1 MIHRIR
7 VYTSLRK
14 KLYFLFV
21 VPIATFNFLHG
32 SDSSSCSLSNNT
44 WIPRSFGSYSS
55 REIMLEKSYFE
66 SGQDDH
72 LWNGTVSFATEYMQ
86 NFGCP
91 TIGALPFWSGSNTM
105 TIGNNNGKAQVDAYQ
120 FGLGNVPVNEDGIA
134 GTITLD
140 PKIQQIGTQ
149 FLFYTTAQKDAPS
162 LFFKVNASFGAMMV
176 TCNVTE
182 KPAVDS
188 SDILGFTQTT
198 NPGDQTITY
207 EWTDYPTPERRYASL
222 SDAFFGGTD
231 SCKVAAGNIYKP
243 IRLEKGRID
252 PFKNTEVK
260 LGDLSATV
268 GYNFVAD
275 ENKLFGV
282 GIKASAPTSNAATC
296 DHMLEPFFGR
306 PGYWGIGGE
315 VMGYYR
321 YNLHE
326 CEDKTRF
333 FNLWLQGEVMHLI
346 QGRSPNLRSF
356 DLKQNGPG
364 SKYLLIQYYPA
375 TYVKDPI
382 TNITSQISQ
391 PNFIQQAIN
400 LTTLPVISN
409 IAVEGSI
416 ALMGNYVS
424 NNFSFGIGAEFWG
437 RSSEKLCMDTAAI
450 LEMRIPNLQDFA
462 VLGRQ
467 ISAYSIDGQAT
478 SVVGTYCEP
487 LARINQSQ
495 DPVILQ
501 GTTPNVTTP
510 ASLPEGIA
518 DATVA
523 ANRIPAEFSN
533 ALDICGAQAVA
544 IMSGKF
550 FGQLGYTW
558 NNHNLTPSLS
568 LFSGVELV
576 DKKRHAVQSWNIGLQ
591 GNINF

>member
-1 MIHRIR
+1 MIHGMYA
-7 VYTSLRK
+7 YTYLRK
-14 KLYFLFV
+14 NIYTLFLISLTTV
-21 VPIATFNFLHG
+21 TFLHG
-32 SDSSSCSLSNNT
+32 AKSQNCSLSNNT
-44 WIPRSFGSYSS
+44 LIPRSFGSYSS

-72 LWNGTVSFATEYMQ
+72 LWNGTLSFATDYMQ

-91 TIGALPFWSGSNTM
+91 TVGALPFWSGTNTM
-105 TIGNNNGKAQVDAYQ
+105 TIGNNNGKADIDAYQ
-120 FGLGNVPVNEDGIA
+120 FGLGDIPVNQDGIA

-149 FLFYTTAQKDAPS
+149 FLFYVTEKKDKPS

-176 TCNVTE
+176 TCNVIE

-188 SDILGFTQTT
+188 SDALGFTQTT
-198 NPGDQTITY
+198 NPGEDTITY

-231 SCKVAAGNIYKP
+231 SCNVAAGNIYKP

-268 GYNFVAD
+268 GYNFIAD
-275 ENKLFGV
+275 DHKLFGV
-282 GIKASAPTSNAATC
+282 GIKASAPTSNAPTC
-296 DHMLEPFFGR
+296 DYMLEPLFGR
-306 PGYWGIGGE
+306 SGFWGIGGE
-315 VMGYYR
+315 IMSYYR
-321 YNLHE
+321 HNICSDDH
-326 CEDKTRF
+326 RF
-333 FNLWLQGEVMHLI
+333 FDVWLQGEVMHLI

-382 TNITSQISQ
+382 TNITSQISEA
-391 PNFIQQAIN
+391 NFIQQAIN
-400 LTTLPVISN
+400 LTTLPVISH
-409 IAVEGSI
+409 IAVEGSV
-416 ALMGNYVS
+416 AFMGNYVS
-424 NNFSFGIGAEFWG
+424 HNWSFGIGAEFWG
-437 RSSEKLCMDTAAI
+437 RSSEKLCMDTATI

-467 ISAYSIDGQAT
+467 ISAYSIDKQST
-478 SVVGTYCEP
+478 TVVSSYCEP

-501 GTTPNVTTP
+501 GATPTVTTP
-510 ASLPEGIA
+510 ASLPAGIA
-518 DATVA
+518 DATIA
-523 ANRIPAEFSN
+523 ANRIPAEFSE

-544 IMSGKF
+544 VMSGKI
-550 FGQLGYTW
+550 FGQLAYTW
-558 NNHNLTPSLS
+558 NDYHLTPSLS
-568 LFSGVELV
+568 LFSGVEFV
-576 DKKRHAVQSWNIGLQ
+576 DKKRHAIQNWNIGLQ